1 LKKLRHK
8 ATEDDIKK
16 ACKYVEIDEFY
27 VYALLVKT
35 TQVSY
40 SYLEDGRFSRQ

>member
-16 ACKYVEIDEFY
+16 ACKYVKTDEL
-27 VYALLVKT
+27 YADDLVVQT
-35 TQVSY
+35 
-40 SYLEDGRFSRQ
+40 EDSN